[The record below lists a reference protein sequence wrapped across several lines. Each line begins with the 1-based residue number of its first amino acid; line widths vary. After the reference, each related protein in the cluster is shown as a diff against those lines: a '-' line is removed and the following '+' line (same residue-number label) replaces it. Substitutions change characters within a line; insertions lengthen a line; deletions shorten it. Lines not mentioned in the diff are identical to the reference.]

1 MDWRSVHI
9 VYYDDDKDHLIV
21 HAVRPLL
28 RRLAADVPAAYFVR
42 HWRLGPHLRLNV
54 RTDAATF
61 ARVVRPAVAEL
72 VGGYLTARPSIVDL
86 DEERLLSL
94 HAVLAQVEE
103 DPGPLS
109 PWLPDNS
116 VQEAEYER
124 RSHTVGGEE
133 AAELLADFYCAT
145 NEIAFTMAE
154 QVLQG
159 GGRLNP
165 CFDLMVATA
174 HAFTGGGVASG
185 FVSFRSHAEAYLA
198 GARVEGRRA
207 AWDRGYAQR
216 SAHLVARVADVLATV
231 DGAADRVPLVNE
243 WVSALRPLRS
253 RAEQLL
259 AGNALS
265 FNDPVLVPPGE
276 GGSEFHRAL
285 WRGPAY
291 TPRIRESVWFQSY
304 RLMLNYLY
312 LHMTR
317 HGVRPVDRFML
328 CHLVANAVEE
338 RLGVTAL
345 DLVSR
350 GSTS

>member
-1 MDWRSVHI
+1 VDWRSIHV
-9 VYYDDDKDHLIV
+9 VYYDDDQDHLIV
-21 HAVRPLL
+21 HGVRPLL
-28 RRLAADVPAAYFVR
+28 CRIAADVPAAYFVR
-42 HWRLGPHLRLNV
+42 HWRRGPHLRLNF
-54 RTDAATF
+54 RTDPATF
-61 ARVVRPAVAEL
+61 EHVVRPAVTEII
-72 VGGYLTARPSIVDL
+72 GGYLADRPSTVDL
-86 DEERLLSL
+86 DEERLLPL
-94 HAVLAQVEE
+94 HTVLAQVEE

-109 PWLPDNS
+109 PWRPDNS
-116 VQEAEYER
+116 IHEAEYER
-124 RSHTVGGEE
+124 RSQTVGGDE
-133 AAELLADFYCAT
+133 AAELLADFYRAT
-145 NEIAFTMAE
+145 NAIAFTMAE

-159 GGRLNP
+159 GGRLDP

-198 GARVEGRRA
+198 GARAEGRRA

-216 SAHLVARVADVLATV
+216 SAHLAARVGAVTATV
-231 DGAADRVPLVNE
+231 DGAADRVPLVRE
-243 WVSALRPLRS
+243 WVGALRPLHS
-253 RAEQLL
+253 RAERLL

-265 FNDPVLVPPGE
+265 FNDPELAPPGA

-291 TPRIRESVWFQSY
+291 TPRIRESVWFRSY

-345 DLVSR
+345 DLVSG
-350 GSTS
+350 GSTP